1 MFQPSQLVTTQ
12 PESCI
17 QVASSYN
24 HPFKNPRT
32 VHGFIVPIHPVSTE
46 LDTKPPSF
54 CCHPPSGWLARPNH
68 WHRSHHAIY
77 IYVHWTWYVKSC
89 IYMIYI
95 YIYDTYIICI
105 YIQTHGFFLQ
115 LQFFKTKK
123 ASQISANLIP
133 PIVDSVRRLGH
144 LWSGVFHQQRLP
156 DWTFGRRSHSQWLC
170 STLSRSWPY
179 QCPWSDPW
187 WWPCLEGVKV
197 KGVRRRCGSRRCSS
211 WDEKGIPEKM
221 ADGSMFFFQH
231 FETSV

>member
-77 IYVHWTWYVKSC
+77 IYVHWTWHVKSC

-95 YIYDTYIICI
+95 WYIYHLYLYTDTWFLFATPVF
-105 YIQTHGFFLQ
+105 QNKKGFANFRESNPTHRGFRSEVGPSMKWSFSPTAIARLDVW
-115 LQFFKTKK
+115 K
-123 ASQISANLIP
+123 AKS
-133 PIVDSVRRLGH
+133 
-144 LWSGVFHQQRLP
+144 
-156 DWTFGRRSHSQWLC
+156 
-170 STLSRSWPY
+170 
-179 QCPWSDPW
+179 
-187 WWPCLEGVKV
+187 
-197 KGVRRRCGSRRCSS
+197 
-211 WDEKGIPEKM
+211 
-221 ADGSMFFFQH
+221 
-231 FETSV
+231 

>member
-1 MFQPSQLVTTQ
+1 
-12 PESCI
+12 
-17 QVASSYN
+17 
-24 HPFKNPRT
+24 
-32 VHGFIVPIHPVSTE
+32 
-46 LDTKPPSF
+46 
-54 CCHPPSGWLARPNH
+54 
-68 WHRSHHAIY
+68 
-77 IYVHWTWYVKSC
+77 
-89 IYMIYI
+89 MIYI

-221 ADGSMFFFQH
+221 ADGSMFFFSTFWNISINGKKKNCIYLPKIYSRSCHATHLFLSHISKEQPTQWGSRLSYPPPLSAPTRNRGWG
-231 FETSV
+231 ETRDIASFHWKQKN